1 MTKITGYAV
10 VHIKQNCSVSNNSKN
25 SDFCLNALIPNF
37 QNQIKILI
45 ILKKK
50 YLSSP
55 YFVERA
61 LECEV
66 WRLKNPVEK
75 KNKPITHLEFHDFL
89 MKHTKLAL

>member
-66 WRLKNPVEK
+66 
-75 KNKPITHLEFHDFL
+75 
-89 MKHTKLAL
+89 